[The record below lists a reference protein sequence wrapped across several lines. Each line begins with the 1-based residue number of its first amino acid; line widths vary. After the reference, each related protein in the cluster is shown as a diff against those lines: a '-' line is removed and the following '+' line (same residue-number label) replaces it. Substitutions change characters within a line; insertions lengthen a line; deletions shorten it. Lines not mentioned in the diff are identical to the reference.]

1 MSQKHIIDQMSD
13 DELYQS
19 LIFSQFILFS
29 LAITL
34 SIFLFEQ
41 MSHWL
46 ELFIFD
52 FEQIFYYGCLAGLL
66 IVFIDLLLMSILP
79 KKYFDDGGINERI
92 FKNRSILQIFIIA
105 FIVAVSEELLFRGII
120 QTVFGYFIASTLFA
134 LVHIRYLRK
143 PVLLVSVFLISFYL
157 GYLYKITGNLFVTI
171 VAHFLVDFLLG
182 LMIRYNLHE
191 VISR

>member
-1 MSQKHIIDQMSD
+1 MSQKHIINQMSD